1 MIKYNLNQPIFT
13 KNMKLSQYILDVY
26 EKMEKNYQQFID
38 SCDNITIN
46 NVLKNLN
53 LLLEI
58 YLESEK
64 IILYLL
70 NEIFRD
76 EFYEELS
83 HKKKIF
89 VILNKFFK
97 YFLKIDK
104 KLYKSNLFALY
115 TEYKMNNN
123 ICNSQ
128 EKLDILSCIAMPM
141 GQMFSTLFYTKD
153 IDKYYPSKLSKRSKI
168 LLENNKITMLKFY
181 YDVAQEYE
189 YVYLQMYLLILIE
202 MFTNEVKNKQ
212 KLSDGMLGYIEII
225 LG

>member
-1 MIKYNLNQPIFT
+1 MIKYNLSQPIFT
-13 KNMKLSQYILDVY
+13 KNMELSQYILDVY

-38 SCDNITIN
+38 SCDNITVN
-46 NVLKNLN
+46 NVLDNLN

-76 EFYEELS
+76 EFYEKLS
-83 HKKKIF
+83 YKKKIF

-104 KLYKSNLFALY
+104 KLYKGNLFALY
-115 TEYKMNNN
+115 TEYKINNN
-123 ICNSQ
+123 TCNSQ
-128 EKLDILSCIAMPM
+128 EKLDVLSCIAMPM

-153 IDKYYPSKLSKRSKI
+153 IDKYYPSQLSKRSKI

-202 MFTNEVKNKQ
+202 MFTDEVKNKQ